1 MPYLKFSRD
10 KRGYE
15 NFFLIEPPSG
25 GRDQRGRARPRLLF
39 WFRTPP
45 HVKVGRVPFSDDVRK
60 MVEAQNP
67 DLTFD
72 WARIMSTPIPPPDL
86 DQWRERRRAEK
97 AARRAARDE
106 ERQEEAVEAETAV
119 DEAEAEPISTA
130 QETTSAFED
139 AEAVVEAIETRGE
152 AVEPVDDG
160 PAETA
165 AATSDSQQVA
175 GAHEHRRRRRRR
187 RRGRGHHHPSV
198 QPVSEPAAE
207 PASTQQDAAPT
218 DKAPPSDEV

>member
-25 GRDQRGRARPRLLF
+25 GRDQHGAKARPRLLF

-45 HVKVGRVPFSDDVRK
+45 HVKVGRMPFSDDVRQ

-67 DLTFD
+67 DLKFD
-72 WARIMSTPIPPPDL
+72 WERIMSTPVPPPDA
-86 DQWRERRRAEK
+86 DHWRERRRVEK
-97 AARRAARDE
+97 AARRAAR
-106 ERQEEAVEAETAV
+106 QEEASTAV
-119 DEAEAEPISTA
+119 DEAEAEPIATA
-130 QETTSAFED
+130 QETTSAVED
-139 AEAVVEAIETRGE
+139 VDAVLDAIETRDDVAAGASEE
-152 AVEPVDDG
+152 A

-165 AATSDSQQVA
+165 PPASDSQVA

-187 RRGRGHHHPSV
+187 RRRHGHHDATV
-198 QPVSEPAAE
+198 QPGAESAAE
-207 PASTQQDAAPT
+207 TTVVQQDAAPP
-218 DKAPPSDEV
+218 DEGPPSDEV

>member
-1 MPYLKFSRD
+1 VPYLKFSRD

-25 GRDQRGRARPRLLF
+25 RDQRGKGRPRLLF

-45 HVKVGRVPFSDDVRK
+45 HVKVGRMPFSDDVRK

-72 WARIMSTPIPPPDL
+72 WARIMATPIPPPDL
-86 DQWRERRRAEK
+86 DHWRERRRAEK

-130 QETTSAFED
+130 AETTSAFED
-139 AEAVVEAIETRGE
+139 VEAVVEAIETRGDT
-152 AVEPVDDG
+152 VEPADDG

-165 AATSDSQQVA
+165 TATSDSQVA
-175 GAHEHRRRRRRR
+175 LPHEHRRRRRRR
-187 RRGRGHHHPSV
+187 RRGRGHHHASV

-207 PASTQQDAAPT
+207 PTSTQQDAAPA
-218 DKAPPSDEV
+218 DKAPPPDEV

>member
-25 GRDQRGRARPRLLF
+25 GRDQHGAKARSRLLF

-45 HVKVGRVPFSDDVRK
+45 HVKVGRMPFSDDVRQ

-67 DLTFD
+67 DLKFD
-72 WARIMSTPIPPPDL
+72 WERIVSTPVPPPDA
-86 DQWRERRRAEK
+86 DHWRERRRAEK
-97 AARRAARDE
+97 AARRAARE
-106 ERQEEAVEAETAV
+106 EEASIAV
-119 DEAEAEPISTA
+119 DEAEAEPVATA
-130 QETTSAFED
+130 QETTSAVED
-139 AEAVVEAIETRGE
+139 VDAVLDAIETRDDVPAGSTEE
-152 AVEPVDDG
+152 A

-165 AATSDSQQVA
+165 PAASDLQVA

-187 RRGRGHHHPSV
+187 RRRRHGQHDTPV
-198 QPVSEPAAE
+198 QPGAESAAE
-207 PASTQQDAAPT
+207 TTVVQQDAAPP
-218 DKAPPSDEV
+218 DEEPPSDEV